1 MSMKHVSVGELQKR
15 LISANHKTRSVLVMD
30 KTERALA
37 DIRRALTY
45 LEKAEATLIWAEA
58 RL

>member
-1 MSMKHVSVGELQKR
+1 MNHPTIGDLQNRLLSV
-15 LISANHKTRSVLVMD
+15 NHETHRTLVID
-30 KTERALA
+30 KTEKALA

-58 RL
+58 NK